1 LKIVMGGGNKKYTQ
15 DDDLLHRDHPRRK
28 SKKALETMSKARG
41 GEIDLVAELASRMR
55 DLYEVRLSAL
65 GDDLER
71 LVADDSR

>member
-1 LKIVMGGGNKKYTQ
+1 
-15 DDDLLHRDHPRRK
+15 
-28 SKKALETMSKARG
+28 MSKARG

-71 LVADDSR
+71 LVSDDS